1 MFESAFV
8 LLKGEMPDGHLL
20 PGLRR
25 WFQQESGMY
34 AQYLMAAPNER

>member
-8 LLKGEMPDGHLL
+8 LLKGEKPDGHLL

-25 WFQQESGMY
+25 WFQ
-34 AQYLMAAPNER
+34 